1 MDLHI
6 LNIQMKPWWRKVKK
20 KKNNGCAEWK
30 KGGKPFLDKH
40 DEAEGGRM
48 GEQEKQPWTKPWNPM
63 LEQLKDEFAK
73 RWETSEMDLK
83 V

>member
-1 MDLHI
+1 M
-6 LNIQMKPWWRKVKK
+6 
-20 KKNNGCAEWK
+20 K

-73 RWETSEMDLK
+73 R
-83 V
+83 